1 MITSYF
7 YRCFLYCFLHHI
19 PRPQYDLSKLIPHPV
34 QDALVQAMNNPLCGI
49 YIFWGIQGSGKTAYS
64 SWMAEQLSKKGRHIW
79 HLDSHSLIGRH
90 SAIVMRKICENLPG
104 RERMFQLNP
113 TSPPPTTIVID
124 NFDQAWPSGN
134 DKHSVVKKLRDI
146 ITMLADQSV
155 MGKRFNLMLVIS
167 SPELARAVL
176 QWDQLRIQL
185 IETIG
190 IWKREQLEVLLSMT
204 SYTSSTDDREDR
216 LMHCTTAGTP
226 GFVVWGASRKSLKQ
240 IEHTA
245 KARKRLSDGIRVLS
259 IFSPV
264 SSDRG
269 GASRSSLLAKHIRIK
284 QNSRYFQCGSCAR

>member
-1 MITSYF
+1 MMVTSYF

-64 SWMAEQLSKKGRHIW
+64 SWMAEQLSQKGRHIW

-90 SAIVMRKICENLPG
+90 SAMVMRKICENLPG

-113 TSPPPTTIVID
+113 TAPPPTTIIID
-124 NFDQAWPSGN
+124 NFDQAWASGN
-134 DKHSVVKKLRDI
+134 DKHSRAVVKQLRDI

-167 SPELARAVL
+167 SPEFARSVL

-185 IETIG
+185 IDTIG
-190 IWKREQLEVLLSMT
+190 IWKREHVEVLFSMT
-204 SYTSSTDDREDR
+204 SYINTDDREDR

-226 GFVVWGASRKSLKQ
+226 GFVVWSANRKSLKQ

-245 KARKRLSDGIRVLS
+245 KEMEKKWTHGLRILQD
-259 IFSPV
+259 F
-264 SSDRG
+264 
-269 GASRSSLLAKHIRIK
+269 LL
-284 QNSRYFQCGSCAR
+284 QS